1 MVRASAGVRNRSG
14 PGLRPGLGLGFRV
27 GVGARVSGRAMV
39 RVAVRLGQVAAL
51 KGALGLSTP

>member
-1 MVRASAGVRNRSG
+1 M
-14 PGLRPGLGLGFRV
+14 GFRV